1 MPYKQKRELYAIY
14 KKLYSYFGPQHWW
27 PGETPFEVAL
37 GAILTQNT
45 NWGNVERAIGNLK
58 SARALLPKKIHKMPV
73 NKLALLIR
81 PAGYFNIKAKRLKN
95 FINFLFEGYEGCL
108 DKLFSRDIGALR
120 GELLSVNGIGE
131 ETADSIILYAA
142 GRSIFVVD
150 TYTRRVF
157 SRHNFLND
165 NASYQD
171 IQKFFMQNL
180 PKDVKMFNEFHA
192 LIVKLGKEFCLKN
205 KPKCGACPVR
215 DCGAKSA

>member
-1 MPYKQKRELYAIY
+1 MPYKQKENLSAIY
-14 KKLYSYFGPQHWW
+14 KKLYSFFGPQHWW
-27 PGETPFEVAL
+27 PGETPFEVAV

-73 NKLALLIR
+73 NKLAFLIR

-95 FINFLFEGYEGCL
+95 FINFLFKGYEGCL

-150 TYTRRVF
+150 AYTRRVF

-165 NASYQD
+165 KASYQD
-171 IQKFFMQNL
+171 VQKFFMQNL

-205 KPKCGACPVR
+205 KPKCGQCPLN
-215 DCGAKSA
+215 GARAK